1 MDGLMVV
8 IRREVEDRRAS
19 MIDLTACR
27 GDSAPAKSSESAA
40 GDGAPEIGVTAAM
53 IIAGVDAVA
62 RINWELDSFEE
73 MAIDVYKSMEKVRV
87 IVPPSSSTPQT
98 GGKRRAG

>member
-1 MDGLMVV
+1 
-8 IRREVEDRRAS
+8 
-19 MIDLTACR
+19 
-27 GDSAPAKSSESAA
+27 
-40 GDGAPEIGVTAAM
+40 M